1 MSLQDQPMQ
10 QREILDTSKLIP
22 FLQPNL
28 NLSANIEIQQF
39 PSGYSNL
46 TYLIRDD
53 KHEYILR
60 RPPIGADVKGGHDMG
75 REYGILSKIYPHY
88 SKVPKPLLLC
98 SDLEILGCEFYV
110 MERVMGMIVRS
121 NVPDICNNENF
132 FSNLSKQ
139 AVSVLAEI
147 HNLNVEK
154 MDLKI
159 GRPKGYVERQVSGWT
174 RRFQRVDFEENEDMA
189 FLSEWLQKNQ
199 PTEVGASLIH
209 NDYKY
214 DNLVLDTKTFDVK
227 AILDWEMATIGCPLM
242 DMGAALG
249 YWVEANDDERLRKL
263 PFCPTFQK
271 GNYTRREFAEF
282 YCELR
287 GLSTQHL
294 NFYIAYGR
302 WRIAVI
308 LQQIYARYKMGLTTD
323 ERFAILGDGVKI
335 LAHHTRQ
342 EITS

>member
-1 MSLQDQPMQ
+1 MSLQDQPIE
-10 QREILDTSKLIP
+10 QREKIDTSKLIP
-22 FLQPNL
+22 FLQQHV
-28 NLSANIEIQQF
+28 NLSQNITIQQF

-46 TYLIRDD
+46 TYLIRD
-53 KHEYILR
+53 HEREYILR
-60 RPPIGADVKGGHDMG
+60 RSPIGVDVKGGHDMG

-88 SKVPKPLLLC
+88 SKVPKPILLC
-98 SDLEILGCEFYV
+98 SDPEILGCEFYL

-121 NVPDICNNENF
+121 NVPDICNNEEF

-139 AVSVLAEI
+139 TVSVLAEI
-147 HNLNVEK
+147 HNLNVEQIE
-154 MDLKI
+154 LKI

-189 FLSEWLQKNQ
+189 FLSEWLHKNQ

-214 DNLVLDTKTFDVK
+214 DNLILDTKTFDVK

-263 PFCPTFQK
+263 PFCPTFQQ
-271 GNYTRREFAEF
+271 GNYTRREFAES

-287 GLSTQHL
+287 GLSTQNL
-294 NFYIAYGR
+294 SFYIAYGR

-308 LQQIYARYKMGLTTD
+308 LQQIYARYKKGLTTD
-323 ERFAILGDGVKI
+323 ERFATLGDGVKI